1 MSDVVVVASNA
12 AYRFGGDF
20 GVVNVDLV
28 LRRGRISGFLGRNG
42 AGKSTTMRLL
52 AGVCIPT
59 HGKVVVV
66 VDGVECAAHSS
77 VARRQ
82 IGWALEEPAV
92 HAGLMVGEQLRLSK
106 RVRGGNDD
114 VDEVMAALDLQGVQG
129 KLCGSLSKGFRQRVG
144 LAQALLTRASV
155 LLLDEPTAGLD
166 PAQVVALR
174 TLLVQR
180 RDEGAAILW
189 SSHITAE
196 IEAVADD
203 VVVISDG
210 RTVHHGDQTTLASA
224 LQALTAGTHSAAST

>member
-1 MSDVVVVASNA
+1 MSDVAVVASNA

-82 IGWALEEPAV
+82 IGWAL
-92 HAGLMVGEQLRLSK
+92 
-106 RVRGGNDD
+106 
-114 VDEVMAALDLQGVQG
+114 
-129 KLCGSLSKGFRQRVG
+129 
-144 LAQALLTRASV
+144 RA
-155 LLLDEPTAGLD
+155 
-166 PAQVVALR
+166 
-174 TLLVQR
+174 
-180 RDEGAAILW
+180 
-189 SSHITAE
+189 
-196 IEAVADD
+196 
-203 VVVISDG
+203 
-210 RTVHHGDQTTLASA
+210 
-224 LQALTAGTHSAAST
+224 